1 MEANLVSTKFLKEKK
16 IRIYLSVVPVSRI
29 LGLSDVI
36 SFRIR
41 TGTQNGVRSHTLR
54 VETHADLAKWVR
66 ALVLGSYE
74 ACAETA
80 QVSELVFL
88 AKIYRFL
95 LLD

>member
-1 MEANLVSTKFLKEKK
+1 MEANLVSNKFLKEKK
-16 IRIYLSVVPVSRI
+16 IRIYLSVTNRI

-80 QVSELVFL
+80 QVSQLVFL
-88 AKIYRFL
+88 VKIYRIFL
-95 LLD
+95 FY